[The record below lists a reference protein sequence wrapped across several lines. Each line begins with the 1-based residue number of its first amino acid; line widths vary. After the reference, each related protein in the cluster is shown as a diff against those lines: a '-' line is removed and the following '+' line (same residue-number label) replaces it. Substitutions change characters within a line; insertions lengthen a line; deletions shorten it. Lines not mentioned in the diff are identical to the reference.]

1 MKKSLIIF
9 TIFVLAWYIA
19 TGFVI
24 TYFDKP
30 DNFFLQLNENLL
42 NCNHIIAFILGVI
55 FSLCSIKF
63 GNWLYKILNKNGSK
77 NS

>member
-1 MKKSLIIF
+1 MNRLILFFIIF
-9 TIFVLAWYIA
+9 AIFWYVA

-24 TYFDKP
+24 TYINKP

-55 FSLCSIKF
+55 FSLYSIKF
-63 GNWLYKILNKNGSK
+63 GNWLYKILFKNDTK
-77 NS
+77 TN